1 MAVWKCNACGATK
14 ESRCKPRKCPECG
27 AQGSMVKEEN
37 EEKKTTK
44 RSCKRKKVKVF
55 GCLLAPGM

>member
-1 MAVWKCNACGATK
+1 MAVWKCSSCGAKK

-27 AQGSMVKEEN
+27 AQGSMVKEET

-44 RSCKRKKVKVF
+44 RSCKRKKN
-55 GCLLAPGM
+55 